1 MINDL
6 QTADCNFSDLWRCYL
21 CLVTWSCTQ
30 HQRVPF
36 SCCSTK
42 KSTVLY
48 WYCSTNAVLR
58 QVCDFKLQLLLNV
71 VTRPTFVLKIVH
83 ILDNIYINMENDGH
97 FEVMTLM
104 IVTFLLLFV
113 TSLWLYFKNKQSLN
127 KLTQIQANNNEIKN
141 KHMWIANNVCIQCVK
156 KRRS

>member
-1 MINDL
+1 M
-6 QTADCNFSDLWRCYL
+6 
-21 CLVTWSCTQ
+21 
-30 HQRVPF
+30 
-36 SCCSTK
+36 
-42 KSTVLY
+42 
-48 WYCSTNAVLR
+48 
-58 QVCDFKLQLLLNV
+58 
-71 VTRPTFVLKIVH
+71 H

-141 KHMWIANNVCIQCVK
+141 KFMWIANNVCI
-156 KRRS
+156 